1 METGIGTRYYDCRPE
16 TKYFKGPVT
25 VAGDVKIVV
34 YSYKHLAKVREFTI
48 GFNTHNM
55 DSLNIGHKGALI
67 L

>member
-1 METGIGTRYYDCRPE
+1 M
-16 TKYFKGPVT
+16 T